1 MLIPPYLKKGDT
13 IGIMSPAR
21 KISKEELDNAK
32 QEIRNN
38 GYNIAEGNHLY
49 STENQFAGTDD
60 QRASDLQS
68 MIDNPDIKAIFFA
81 RGGYGCVRIIDKID
95 FSRFKNNPCWLLGYS
110 DITVILNHVS
120 QNFGIQTLHATM
132 PISFHSNTELAIS
145 SLFDV
150 LEGKSVNYVL
160 QEHKLNKTGNFSGE
174 LVGGNLSVL
183 YSMIGS
189 TSFPETDNKILF
201 IEDLDEY
208 LYHIDRM
215 MMALKRAGKLDNLKG
230 LLVGAMT
237 DMNDNTVPFGRN
249 AEEIIY
255 DIVSEFNYPVC
266 YNIPAGHINNNCALT
281 IGGQIKVLNNNTV
294 LLNIK

>member
-21 KISKEELDNAK
+21 KISKQELDDAIH
-32 QEIRNN
+32 EIRKN
-38 GYNIAEGNHLY
+38 GYKIVEGNNLY
-49 STENQFAGTDD
+49 SANNQFAGEDD
-60 QRASDLQS
+60 QRASDLQD
-68 MIDNPDIKAIFFA
+68 MIDNPEIKAIFFA

-95 FSRFKNNPCWLLGYS
+95 FSRFIKNPCWLVGYS
-110 DITVILNHVS
+110 DITVILNHVTH
-120 QNFGIQTLHATM
+120 NFGIQTLHATM
-132 PISFHSNTELAIS
+132 PISFSTNTELAIS
-145 SLFDV
+145 SLFNV
-150 LEGKSVNYVL
+150 IEGKPISYVL
-160 QEHKLNKTGNFSGE
+160 QKHKLNKTGNISGE

-189 TSFPETDNKILF
+189 ASFPKTDNKILF

-237 DMNDNTVPFGRN
+237 DMNDNTIPFGKN
-249 AEEIIY
+249 AEEIINN
-255 DIVSEFNYPVC
+255 IVSEFNYPVY
-266 YNIPAGHINNNCALT
+266 YNVPSGHISDNCALA
-281 IGGQIKVLNNNTV
+281 IGGHTKVLCDNEI
-294 LLNIK
+294 LLTTN